1 MESGAHSPRCHWQ
14 AMRDCHRDSGDAMA
28 AEALLEAWWRKQN
41 KNKEETV
48 VNAERVKKTK
58 QNAIT
63 NEKKGFNLQETR
75 RRPRCPLTR

>member
-48 VNAERVKKTK
+48 NERISSDPSHFSSGVAK
-58 QNAIT
+58 
-63 NEKKGFNLQETR
+63 
-75 RRPRCPLTR
+75 